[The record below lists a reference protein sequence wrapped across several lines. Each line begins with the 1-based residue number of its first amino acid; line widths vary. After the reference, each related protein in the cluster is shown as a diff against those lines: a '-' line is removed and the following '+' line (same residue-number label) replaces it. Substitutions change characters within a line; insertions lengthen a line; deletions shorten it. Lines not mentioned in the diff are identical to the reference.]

1 MSFFLSLLFSPILST
16 IQWQTLLS
24 CTLHFIH
31 ILKGLATT
39 LVHARLWGVYRKL
52 LLSLYSRGWQKRPLK
67 RLSHPSFSMSLPLP
81 LSLFIFLSPFARPK
95 GFCQI
100 ELNQY
105 GPCSPHSQPVC
116 VWSLDCPYT
125 EMCSQPQGYKK

>member
-1 MSFFLSLLFSPILST
+1 MRRPNTPTSLSLSPIL
-16 IQWQTLLS
+16 WQTPLS

-31 ILKGLATT
+31 ILMGLATT
-39 LVHARLWGVYRKL
+39 LVHTRLWGVYRKL

-67 RLSHPSFSMSLPLP
+67 RLSHPSFSMSLPHS
-81 LSLFIFLSPFARPK
+81 LSLSIFLSPSARPK

-116 VWSLDCPYT
+116 VCVESRLPLHRNVLT
-125 EMCSQPQGYKK
+125 TTRL